1 MTGAL
6 CAAGIFRVTHSQSE
20 YDDAAAST
28 AHVRQIDVEDV
39 RQDAAGED
47 AANHKTVEM
56 TTVNASHGHVTDSSS
71 VAVTVEPGK

>member
-6 CAAGIFRVTHSQSE
+6 CAAGIFYITHSQSE
-20 YDDAAAST
+20 YNDAAAST
-28 AHVRQIDVEDV
+28 AHVRQIDDE
-39 RQDAAGED
+39 DAAGGD

-56 TTVNASHGHVTDSSS
+56 TTVNAADSHPTDGNS

>member
-1 MTGAL
+1 MTGAF

-28 AHVRQIDVEDV
+28 AHVRQIDVED
-39 RQDAAGED
+39 AAGGD
-47 AANHKTVEM
+47 AANDKTVEM
-56 TTVNASHGHVTDSSS
+56 TTVNASHGHVADGTN